1 MTLSPGSIILLALGV
16 LLTAAGLSTFLST
29 VFIAVWWL
37 VRWMGLLPPQ
47 SRLSLLVERWL
58 DRFRPND
65 SQAQVH
71 KWYTWEFPTRPGLSR
86 RLPGSRFFT
95 ELWVNRQRYLHFHQ
109 QPRQL
114 SPSHFDSYVVLS
126 TPEIETLAGQ
136 LTALGQTQRLSAYE
150 QLCNTLAFVQQNI
163 RYTDDLC
170 VETGQLIEYPK
181 FPLET
186 LVEKRGDCEDQSI
199 LAAALLAAMGYEVA
213 LLILPI
219 HVALGVAGFDNR
231 PGSRVVHPANGLRY
245 LYTETTAPNWL
256 PGEVPLP
263 FRGYLSSG
271 QFEVLP
277 VAARNDHRPLKP

>member
-1 MTLSPGSIILLALGV
+1 MSFNFLSTIFLGLSALV
-16 LLTAAGLSTFLST
+16 ALTSLSTFLG
-29 VFIAVWWL
+29 AVAITGWWAA
-37 VRWMGLLPPQ
+37 RWLGLLPADN
-47 SRLSLLVERWL
+47 RLSLTLERLLWH
-58 DRFRPND
+58 FRRTRANP
-65 SQAQVH
+65 H
-71 KWYTWEFPTRPGLSR
+71 LYKWYTWEFPTRPGLSR

-95 ELWVNRQRYLHFHQ
+95 ELWVNRQRYIHYQ
-109 QPRQL
+109 GRPRQL
-114 SPSHFDSYVVLS
+114 SPNHFDSYVTLS

-136 LTALGQTQRLSAYE
+136 LAQLGQTQQLNAYE

-170 VETGQLIEYPK
+170 LETGQLIEYPK
-181 FPLET
+181 YPLET
-186 LVEKRGDCEDQSI
+186 LVEKKGDCEDQSI

-231 PGSRVVHPANGLRY
+231 AGSRVVHPANGARY

-256 PGEVPLP
+256 PGEVPLE

-277 VAARNDHRPLKP
+277 VKSNSSLTRP